1 MKKYTVQQI
10 DRRYSGSHFARYRI
24 YINDCVDVRD
34 FPAKID
40 LYRRMRDWC
49 DDTWGHSCE
58 VRYHEYLGRCGRGVN
73 PHWSWNNP
81 GKYNQFYFFLAGDAE
96 LTLFE
101 LKF

>member
-1 MKKYTVQQI
+1 MNLYTVQRI

-24 YINDCVDVRD
+24 HIKDNFDVRN
-34 FPAKID
+34 FPDKVD

-49 DDTWGHSCE
+49 DDVWGHSCE
-58 VRYHEYLGRCGRGVN
+58 VRYHEYLGRCGRTVN
-73 PHWSWNNP
+73 PHWCWSNP

-96 LTLFE
+96 MTMFQ